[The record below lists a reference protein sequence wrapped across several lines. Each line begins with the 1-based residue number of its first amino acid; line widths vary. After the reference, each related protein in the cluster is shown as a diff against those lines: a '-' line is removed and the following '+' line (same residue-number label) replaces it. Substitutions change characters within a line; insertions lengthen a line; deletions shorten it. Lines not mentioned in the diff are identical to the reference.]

1 VGQETLVT
9 ADSIRQGGLLK
20 FIVTRAATTKKDTNI
35 TRVKKN
41 TTTTKTTTNNNNN
54 NTLHY
59 CYHSYNNSF
68 LLKLQSQYATHNYKE
83 K

>member
-9 ADSIRQGGLLK
+9 ADSIWQGGLLK
-20 FIVTRAATTKKDTNI
+20 FTVTTAATTKNTNI
-35 TRVKKN
+35 TRAKKN
-41 TTTTKTTTNNNNN
+41 TVTTKTTNNNNNNN

-68 LLKLQSQYATHNYKE
+68 LLKLQSQHATNNYKE